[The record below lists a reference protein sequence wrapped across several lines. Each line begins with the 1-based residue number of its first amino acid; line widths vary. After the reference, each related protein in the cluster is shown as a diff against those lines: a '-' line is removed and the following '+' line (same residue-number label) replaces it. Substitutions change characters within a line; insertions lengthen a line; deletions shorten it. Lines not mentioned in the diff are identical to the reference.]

1 MNKPIISIDDIKQA
15 LKFRYAAKAFD
26 SSKKISQENI
36 ELLLEAARLAPS
48 SYGFEPWNIIV
59 VQEDEQLR
67 ADVKR
72 CAGANAARFDASHI
86 LIFTAKT
93 SEGLLQK
100 GGHIDHM
107 LHDIK
112 KQSSIKAAGFKTFW
126 RYWAKKDFEILNQP
140 AMIHQWAARQA
151 YIALGFV
158 LLAAAGRRIDS
169 CPIEGFSIS
178 KLSQVL
184 SQHQLIDP
192 DLEKPV
198 VMLALG
204 YRSQREVPAKT
215 KLCVGDNAALPFL
228 GIIKPTTSRLMPAGP
243 ASLIFAKITYM
254 EDARNVIDKF
264 KGRSEAEIVKEL
276 DAVDHGLVI
285 ALENTERDFNMGTI
299 VRSANAF
306 GVRQIYVI
314 GRRQWNKR
322 GAMMTD
328 KYLHVQYVGSTA
340 EFIEL
345 MRAEDRVII
354 AIDNIPGSV
363 NMSEITLPKR
373 AVLVFG
379 QEGPGISEEM
389 AQTAN
394 KIVAI
399 EQFGSTRSINVGAA
413 ATVAMYCWL
422 QQHVLR

>member
-15 LKFRYAAKAFD
+15 LEFRYATKAFD

-72 CAGANAARFDASHI
+72 CTGANAARFDASHI

-107 LHDIK
+107 LHDVK
-112 KQSSIKAAGFKTFW
+112 KQNSIKAAGFKTFW

-169 CPIEGFSIS
+169 CPIEGFSIN

-192 DLEKPV
+192 ELEKPV

-215 KLCVGDNAALPFL
+215 RRQLD
-228 GIIKPTTSRLMPAGP
+228 
-243 ASLIFAKITYM
+243 
-254 EDARNVIDKF
+254 
-264 KGRSEAEIVKEL
+264 EIV
-276 DAVDHGLVI
+276 
-285 ALENTERDFNMGTI
+285 RW
-299 VRSANAF
+299 R
-306 GVRQIYVI
+306 
-314 GRRQWNKR
+314 
-322 GAMMTD
+322 
-328 KYLHVQYVGSTA
+328 
-340 EFIEL
+340 
-345 MRAEDRVII
+345 
-354 AIDNIPGSV
+354 
-363 NMSEITLPKR
+363 
-373 AVLVFG
+373 
-379 QEGPGISEEM
+379 
-389 AQTAN
+389 
-394 KIVAI
+394 
-399 EQFGSTRSINVGAA
+399 
-413 ATVAMYCWL
+413 
-422 QQHVLR
+422 